1 MEAIQS
7 ADDPGIDATLSL
19 LVEEELGQQNE
30 GSSAAQAQNSA
41 SNTTPISMSYTEELF
56 QLCEAGQLTANEA
69 SAVTLL
75 VLEGSRFFDLP
86 VLDLHL

>member
-19 LVEEELGQQNE
+19 LVEEELGQHNE

-41 SNTTPISMSYTEELF
+41 SCKHNAYQYELHRRI
-56 QLCEAGQLTANEA
+56 
-69 SAVTLL
+69 V
-75 VLEGSRFFDLP
+75 
-86 VLDLHL
+86 

>member
-1 MEAIQS
+1 MEAIQT

-41 SNTTPISMSYTEELF
+41 SNTTPISMSYIEELF

-69 SAVTLL
+69 SAVTSL
-75 VLEGSRFFDLP
+75 VLQGSRFFDLP